1 MQFGQQQGS
10 DMEFGAPQ
18 KPGTVGE
25 GALAPSASSSGNMYS
40 NRDQTIAEGPLSRDQ
55 EMEWVHEIGGK
66 GELRNM
72 IQYPNCKDLDEIG
85 VLHRAQLGHLWPPV
99 P

>member
-18 KPGTVGE
+18 KPGTAGE

-40 NRDQTIAEGPLSRDQ
+40 NRDQTIAKVFLRAE
-55 EMEWVHEIGGK
+55 EIVFGYK
-66 GELRNM
+66 ERV
-72 IQYPNCKDLDEIG
+72 C
-85 VLHRAQLGHLWPPV
+85 
-99 P
+99 